1 MFETLYL
8 TSAEKREFLQ
18 EFVCNMAESLQT
30 IKKEAGLTPET
41 VFSKEETDKERE
53 EALEKVKLIIRQ
65 FPELAAR
72 KPFAEE
78 NINEV
83 AVFPK
88 ATAEE
93 QLLTL
98 NEKIDNLLKDPKVR
112 VIECFEGKVIIKRNG
127 LPEETGFRI
136 SEMELKAIIE
146 KFSEKAGIPMEKGVF
161 KAKIENLTINAVI
174 SEVIGTRLLIIKS

>member
-8 TSAEKREFLQ
+8 TSAEKRGFLQ

-41 VFSKEETDKERE
+41 VLSKEETDQERE

-65 FPELAAR
+65 FPGLAVR

-78 NINEV
+78 NINSAV
-83 AVFPK
+83 ALPK
-88 ATAEE
+88 AAAEE
-93 QLLTL
+93 QFLTL
-98 NEKIDNLLKDPKVR
+98 NEKIDNLLEDPNVR
-112 VIECFEGKVIIKRNG
+112 VIECSEGNVRIKRDG

-136 SEMELKAIIE
+136 SEMELKAIIG
-146 KFSEKAGIPMEKGVF
+146 KFSEKARIPMEKGVF
-161 KAKIENLTINAVI
+161 KAKIKNLTINAVI
-174 SEVIGTRLLIIKS
+174 SEVIGTQLLIIKG